1 MENNGNDYGI
11 RIDSYRAG
19 DDYVFL
25 ITGGEAHVGAVACAY
40 WHEGGVRSETISV
53 PGHREGELVKELA
66 ENAAS
71 KLRHRAAVIMGIHID
86 HATKQDIAQII
97 ALVHA
102 KMRAALESYIHEN
115 GAAQLKL

>member
-1 MENNGNDYGI
+1 MENNGDDYGI

-40 WHEGGVRSETISV
+40 RHEGEIRSETISV
-53 PGHREGELVKELA
+53 PGHREGELVQELA
-66 ENAAS
+66 ESAAS
-71 KLRHRAAVIMGIHID
+71 KLGHRAVVMMGIHID

-97 ALVHA
+97 ALVHE
-102 KMRAALESYIHEN
+102 KMRVAIESA
-115 GAAQLKL
+115 GR

>member
-1 MENNGNDYGI
+1 MENNGNDCRI
-11 RIDSYRAG
+11 RIDLYRAG

-25 ITGGEAHVGAVACAY
+25 VTGGDAHVGAVACAY

-66 ENAAS
+66 ETAAS
-71 KLRHRAAVIMGIHID
+71 KLRHRAVVIMGIHID

-97 ALVHA
+97 TLVHE
-102 KMRAALESYIHEN
+102 KMRTALESCIHEN

>member
-25 ITGGEAHVGAVACAY
+25 ITGGEAHVGAVACAFL
-40 WHEGGVRSETISV
+40 HEGKVRTETISV

-66 ENAAS
+66 ESAAS
-71 KLRHRAAVIMGIHID
+71 KLGHRAVVIMGIHID

-97 ALVHA
+97 TLVQE
-102 KMRAALESYIHEN
+102 KMRAALESEER
-115 GAAQLKL
+115 